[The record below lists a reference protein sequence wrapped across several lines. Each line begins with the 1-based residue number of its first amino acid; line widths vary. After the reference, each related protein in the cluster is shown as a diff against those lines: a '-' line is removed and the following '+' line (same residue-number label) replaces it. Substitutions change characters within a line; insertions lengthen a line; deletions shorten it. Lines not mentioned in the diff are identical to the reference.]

1 MAKWGEVKCPR
12 CEEHAALV
20 EKAKKV
26 QSSYWKEDGTLFT
39 DQTVVPGLLKR
50 LEELEGKLAQ
60 QDSLWEAFK
69 DRWTGERKYAL
80 RIIVK
85 YLKGEQDAV
94 DTPTD
99 PDERGGS

>member
-1 MAKWGEVKCPR
+1 MAKWGEINCPR
-12 CEEHAALV
+12 C
-20 EKAKKV
+20 
-26 QSSYWKEDGTLFT
+26 
-39 DQTVVPGLLKR
+39 
-50 LEELEGKLAQ
+50 EELEGKLAQ

-94 DTPTD
+94 DTLTD

>member
-1 MAKWGEVKCPR
+1 MTDSEAREMARGLVRGSIIED
-12 CEEHAALV
+12 AASQFIAQVL
-20 EKAKKV
+20 
-26 QSSYWKEDGTLFT
+26 KEAHDSRIKPLR
-39 DQTVVPGLLKR
+39 DR
-50 LEELEGKLAQ
+50 IEELEAALAQ

-94 DTPTD
+94 DTLTD
-99 PDERGGS
+99 PDERAGS